1 MIEDLYEMTRR
12 ELVPRM
18 PTHLSSPFRER
29 GVGLPVAI
37 FVITILAAFVVN
49 TGYLVQ
55 DNASGRSEQI
65 QTLRAQLIA
74 ESGANLALSELFPP
88 AAAPSYVGYD
98 CSDITASPS
107 GLDADPGMAGCS
119 VTLSCTTSGTAPN
132 TIYTITS
139 IGVCDGIT
147 QTVAV
152 DAI

>member
-49 TGYLVQ
+49 MGYLVQ
-55 DNASGRSEQI
+55 DNAAGRSEQI

-74 ESGANLALSELFPP
+74 ESGANLALSELFRRRRRP
-88 AAAPSYVGYD
+88 AMSVMTAVILRLRPAGLMLIQGWRAA
-98 CSDITASPS
+98 
-107 GLDADPGMAGCS
+107 
-119 VTLSCTTSGTAPN
+119 
-132 TIYTITS
+132 
-139 IGVCDGIT
+139 
-147 QTVAV
+147 Q
-152 DAI
+152 